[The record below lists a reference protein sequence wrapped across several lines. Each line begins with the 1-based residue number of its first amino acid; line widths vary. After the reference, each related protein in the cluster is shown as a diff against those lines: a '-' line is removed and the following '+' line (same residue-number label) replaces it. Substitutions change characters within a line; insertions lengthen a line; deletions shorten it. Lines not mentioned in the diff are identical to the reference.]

1 MLACLT
7 WRVQFQQAS
16 MIGKYNDISLN
27 EKDAGLISF
36 IGNLLF
42 FCNKT
47 LTNILTILTI
57 SLLFPAWFAIIE

>member
-7 WRVQFQQAS
+7 WRVQVQQAS

-36 IGNLLF
+36 IGSLLF

>member
-7 WRVQFQQAS
+7 WRVQVQQAS

-36 IGNLLF
+36 IGSLLF
-42 FCNKT
+42 FAKR
-47 LTNILTILTI
+47 LRQR
-57 SLLFPAWFAIIE
+57 F

>member
-36 IGNLLF
+36 IGSLLF
-42 FCNKT
+42 FLQQDFDKYFNNTDHFTAFSSLVCNH
-47 LTNILTILTI
+47 
-57 SLLFPAWFAIIE
+57 